1 MKKSIIIYDDYAH
14 HPTEVASVLHTLKSV
29 YADKR
34 IVGIFEPHQ
43 ISRLKLFV
51 DDFAEAFKIADDIIV
66 TKTFVGREIRKKI
79 QPLDMSILKHKV
91 GDKLVYIDSFDKV
104 TDYVRASVKENT
116 VIIVLGAGESY
127 KLTKQLLSQ
136 FNQSI

>member
-1 MKKSIIIYDDYAH
+1 M
-14 HPTEVASVLHTLKSV
+14 
-29 YADKR
+29 
-34 IVGIFEPHQ
+34 
-43 ISRLKLFV
+43 FV